1 MKNGPQVFEVRSNH
15 LYVEFYMNSY
25 HEKPDLDG
33 VLCYDIYDYYLLPL
47 ICISYLY
54 IIIV

>member
-1 MKNGPQVFEVRSNH
+1 
-15 LYVEFYMNSY
+15 MNSY

-33 VLCYDIYDYYLLPL
+33 VLCYDVYDYYLLQLICNSYLKYDYYLLQL

-54 IIIV
+54 IIIVLR